1 MKRLFICTLLI
12 FIALYVAAQPPETE
26 QPQRKPE
33 EVAKK
38 QTEMLVRELSICDS
52 AKIDTLYR
60 LHLKYARMRQRS
72 NTRAEDL
79 SRLQQLYAELEHI
92 LSKEQYER
100 FMNHQLQGPRRPQT
114 PLGRMP
120 KMSACSIPS
129 RQPIAEERTQVRQ

>member
-60 LHLKYARMRQRS
+60 LHLKYARMRQ
-72 NTRAEDL
+72 
-79 SRLQQLYAELEHI
+79 
-92 LSKEQYER
+92 KQY
-100 FMNHQLQGPRRPQT
+100 PRRGSESLAAVICRIGAYTEQGT
-114 PLGRMP
+114 
-120 KMSACSIPS
+120 
-129 RQPIAEERTQVRQ
+129 V

>member
-1 MKRLFICTLLI
+1 MKRLFIYTLLI
-12 FIALYVAAQPPETE
+12 LITLYAMAQSSEAE

-52 AKIDTLYR
+52 AKIETLYR
-60 LHLKYARMRQRS
+60 LHLKYARMRQES
-72 NTRAEDL
+72 NTRTEDL
-79 SRLQQLYAELEHI
+79 SRLQQLYAELEQI

-100 FMNHQLQGPRRPQT
+100 FMSHQLQGPRRPQT

-120 KMSACSIPS
+120 KMSTCSIPA
-129 RQPIAEERTQVRQ
+129 RQPIAEERTRTRQ